1 MTGYEEKK
9 KRLKEQVQIYAKEKC
24 MVAFSGGVDS
34 SLLLKLV
41 CEANARRAEDKGN
54 EAPFHKEV
62 FAVTMQTQLHPAC
75 EMEHAA
81 KTAEEIGAVH
91 LVIPADELTEAGI
104 GHNPPDR
111 CYRCKKYLFSKM
123 KEKAVALGVRTVL
136 EGTNEDDLHVYR
148 PGLKAI
154 RELGIISPLAD
165 AGFTKAEVRALAA
178 EYGMSVSS
186 RPAVPCLATRF
197 PYGAELSYE
206 ALRKVEQGEEF
217 LKSLGLYNVRLRIHQ
232 ETARIEI
239 DPEEFPVLLKNRE
252 QVVSCIRNLGYQY
265 VTMDLEG
272 FRSGSMDAGVENQFL
287 SRGGAQPREQQVL

>member
-34 SLLLKLV
+34 SLLLELV
-41 CEANARRAEDKGN
+41 CEANAKGADGGER
-54 EAPFHKEV
+54 EASLHKKV
-62 FAVTMQTQLHPAC
+62 FAVTMQTQLHPSC

-111 CYRCKKYLFSKM
+111 CYRCKKYLFTKM
-123 KEKAVALGVRTVL
+123 KGHAMALGIRTIL

-178 EYGMSVSS
+178 EYGMQVSS
-186 RPAVPCLATRF
+186 RPAMPCLATRF
-197 PYGAELSYE
+197 PYGAKLSYE

-232 ETARIEI
+232 ETARIEV

-252 QVVSCIRNLGYQY
+252 QVVSCIRNLGWHY

-272 FRSGSMDAGVENQFL
+272 FRSGSMDEGLENQFC
-287 SRGGAQPREQQVL
+287 SRSSAQPRE